1 MTTVSQSKVELDRWA
16 DDGWRMP
23 DQLWDRMWL
32 LVESPSIRSRIS
44 SDPDYHRRCI
54 DGVLF
59 VLRTTCPFSRIPS
72 TVGRVHTVEAYYRR
86 RKSFF
91 AHKLSTL
98 DLDSYPALLGV
109 RQRLSNL
116 NLLFKERQE
125 AAWARGREASRAGTT
140 PSTPHHGNSRPLGR
154 TLDDNVFGKSAPQ
167 RCPHCGSGRPHIYI
181 DTEIG
186 AWACFSCGYRVHL
199 FTPFTGRDKERRNSR
214 DSMSCAPE
222 PYTTN
227 LKLR

>member
-1 MTTVSQSKVELDRWA
+1 MMAGGCQTSCGIVCGCWWNPLQFGAGFHPTQTITAAALTVSCLSCEPLVPFLAYRALWA
-16 DDGWRMP
+16 GYT
-23 DQLWDRMWL
+23 LWKPTIAEGSRF
-32 LVESPSIRSRIS
+32 SPIS
-44 SDPDYHRRCI
+44 FRP
-54 DGVLF
+54 L
-59 VLRTTCPFSRIPS
+59 TS
-72 TVGRVHTVEAYYRR
+72 TVILHYW
-86 RKSFF
+86 
-91 AHKLSTL
+91 
-98 DLDSYPALLGV
+98 GV

-154 TLDDNVFGKSAPQ
+154 TLDDNVFGKSVPQ